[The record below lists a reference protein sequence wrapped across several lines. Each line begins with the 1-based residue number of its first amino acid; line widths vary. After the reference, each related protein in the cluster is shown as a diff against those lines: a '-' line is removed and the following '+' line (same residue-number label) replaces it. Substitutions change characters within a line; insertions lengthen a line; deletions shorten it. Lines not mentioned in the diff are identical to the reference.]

1 MASTLPLTFY
11 YAPHSRANVTLYLLE
26 ELAAPYTMHAMSLYA
41 GDQRKPEYLAINP
54 MGKVPAIE
62 HGDALITEQV
72 AIIIYLADLF
82 AEKGLAPQLGDPLRG
97 PYLRWL
103 VFYAACLEPAGADR
117 ALKREPG
124 KPSMMPYGDFD
135 TTVKTV
141 TDQLDRGRY
150 MLGEKFTAADVLWGG
165 GLAYMTMFGIIPK
178 TPRIA
183 EYVAEFEAR
192 PAVIRAKQIEADW
205 LKKFGIAS

>member
-1 MASTLPLTFY
+1 MTSDRLDFY

-26 ELAAPYTMHAMSLYA
+26 ELGVPYTLHAMNLYA
-41 GDQRKPEYLAINP
+41 GDQRKPEYMAINP
-54 MGKVPAIE
+54 MGKVPAIR
-62 HGDALITEQV
+62 HAGALVTEQV
-72 AIIIYLADLF
+72 AIIIYLGDLF
-82 AEKGLAPQLGDPLRG
+82 KEKGLAPQMGDPLRG

-150 MLGEKFTAADVLWGG
+150 ILGDTFSAADILWGG
-165 GLAYMTMFGIIPK
+165 GLSYMTMFGIIPK
-178 TPRIA
+178 TPRIEA
-183 EYVAEFEAR
+183 YVADIEQR
-192 PAVIRAKQIEADW
+192 PAVVRAKQIEAGW
-205 LKKFGIAS
+205 LKTFGIAT